1 MAGTTNNDAQQL
13 RQGPPGP
20 GKRSGYFLAVIQ
32 SLSITYCLAAAL
44 VSVFM
49 LVVLL
54 NSAFGGGAPGITLP
68 VGASGGTAVP
78 ALQTGTEI
86 ADAHFTEVVFSAWGL
101 SPLAALLYYAPNVL
115 VPVAH
120 ALIAWSV
127 YKLAVAAGTPR
138 PFGPPARRALVLCAV
153 TSAVMGTVIQLLH
166 GLGTSLARSELLA
179 GTDLSS
185 GVVPAAPFNWS
196 PLFIGLAILILVLI
210 FNAGEKFQKEIS
222 EPA

>member
-127 YKLAVAAGTPR
+127 HKLAVAAGTPR
-138 PFGPPARRALVLCAV
+138 PFGPPPRAPGAGAVCRDERGYGNGHSAASRAR
-153 TSAVMGTVIQLLH
+153 H
-166 GLGTSLARSELLA
+166 LARPVGTA
-179 GTDLSS
+179 GRHRSLVRSCPGRS
-185 GVVPAAPFNWS
+185 LQLVAAVHRLGHPHSCPDF
-196 PLFIGLAILILVLI
+196 
-210 FNAGEKFQKEIS
+210 
-222 EPA
+222 